1 MFLSIYY
8 INMDIY
14 RERDTQSVF
23 DETVSEKFFLGS
35 SLMVL
40 KRMGLILNFLSQYS
54 NNFTKS
60 KQKIGQ

>member
-14 RERDTQSVF
+14 IERDTQSVF

-40 KRMGLILNFLSQYS
+40 KRMGLSLLSQYS

>member
-14 RERDTQSVF
+14 IERDTQSVF
-23 DETVSEKFFLGS
+23 DETVNEKFFLGS

-40 KRMGLILNFLSQYS
+40 KRMGLSLNFLSQYS

>member
-40 KRMGLILNFLSQYS
+40 KRMGLSLNFLSQYS

-60 KQKIGQ
+60 KQKIG

>member
-40 KRMGLILNFLSQYS
+40 KRMGLSLNFLSQYS

>member
-14 RERDTQSVF
+14 IERDTQSVF

-40 KRMGLILNFLSQYS
+40 KRMGLSLNFLSQYS